1 MPKVNS
7 AKEEGLMDGGFEGW
21 MDGGFVG
28 RWKQQ
33 MVDLKDGGFQGWM
46 DGGSNGWWIPPG
58 FDCQARHT
66 TVWDAHWTRRL
77 CAGACSDNHII
88 II

>member
-1 MPKVNS
+1 MPKVSS

-46 DGGSNGWWIPPG
+46 DGGNNGG
-58 FDCQARHT
+58 FHLDLIVKHATQLSGTLIGLVDYVRVLA
-66 TVWDAHWTRRL
+66 L
-77 CAGACSDNHII
+77 II
-88 II
+88 I